1 MLRLACLLFVLALVA
16 ALFGFGWVAG
26 LAFEAA
32 RILFFLLLLLAVL
45 LFVLDFLHSAPP
57 SGSF

>member
-1 MLRLACLLFVLALVA
+1 LLRLASLCFVIALVA

-32 RILFFLLLLLAVL
+32 RILFFAFLALAVL
-45 LFVLDFLHSAPP
+45 LFVLDFLRAPP
-57 SGSF
+57 PYNSF